1 MPMSCQFTPQ
11 TIAPM
16 LLLVMKEKHADF
28 VFLEE
33 KTYIFPKFESPA
45 LPSAGP
51 GNSKKAQRRDQTFCR
66 PVANLWPD
74 PTLTCR
80 LFKSL
85 MKKISK
91 KLQQP
96 LIPACSETLIKDSSA
111 KGSFLPATGQRSK
124 ALTGDRVFLQEEGG
138 WDTDVYVVGEDG
150 KMKPCRPD
158 LNYVAQVALELT
170 IFLSLEYWVQVH
182 LF

>member
-1 MPMSCQFTPQ
+1 MRILSFLRRKHTYFPSLRVQHY
-11 TIAPM
+11 
-16 LLLVMKEKHADF
+16 LLLDPVIQKKHRDVTRRF
-28 VFLEE
+28 VDL
-33 KTYIFPKFESPA
+33 
-45 LPSAGP
+45 
-51 GNSKKAQRRDQTFCR
+51 
-66 PVANLWPD
+66 ANLWPD

-170 IFLSLEYWVQVH
+170 IFLSLEYWV
-182 LF
+182 